1 MIAIIVVTVV
11 FQGLPIAALHPAYLR
26 EGTVFAPLQ
35 PVVTTVAR
43 STSVDARGDVVVTRG
58 ERTARL
64 HIGRDAYELDDGT
77 IYVPLARIVRD
88 LGGSVDYDPVRRVV
102 AIVMPQTG
110 ALSTPAPYDRTAP
123 TVAPTAVFT
132 VQPTVAPRAMPSGT
146 PRPRRTPVPVV
157 PSYPAPGAT

>member
-26 EGTVFAPLQ
+26 GGTVFAPLQ
-35 PVVTTVAR
+35 PVVTMVAR
-43 STSVDARGDVVVTRG
+43 STSVDDRGDVVVTRG

-77 IYVPLARIVRD
+77 IYVPLARVVRD

-102 AIVMPQTG
+102 AIVMPQMG
-110 ALSTPAPYDRTAP
+110 ALSTPVPYDRTAP
-123 TVAPTAVFT
+123 TVVPTAVFT
-132 VQPTVAPRAMPSGT
+132 AQPTVAPRPTVNGT

-157 PSYPAPGAT
+157 PSYPEPGAT